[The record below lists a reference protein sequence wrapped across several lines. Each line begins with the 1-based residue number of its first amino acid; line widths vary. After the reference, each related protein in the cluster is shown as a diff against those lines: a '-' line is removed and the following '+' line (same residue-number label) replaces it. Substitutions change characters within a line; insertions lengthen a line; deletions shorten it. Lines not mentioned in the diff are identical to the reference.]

1 MAAPPL
7 QRPQARQKVE
17 YRKPR
22 KINVVSVTMTL
33 LLAAAGYVVYS
44 LYPLFQLRAN
54 AKAEMMDA
62 LPHLWRY
69 NRRPSGV
76 ATPEL
81 VKLKAN
87 LTERLVK
94 VTGIKDPKMKV
105 TFVRGKE
112 VVAIEVTFR
121 ATATFP
127 HLDKRVDLD
136 FAPRVETDAAH
147 IEW

>member
-7 QRPQARQKVE
+7 APPKARQRVE

-33 LLAAAGYVVYS
+33 MLAAAGYVAYG
-44 LYPLFQLRAN
+44 LYPVFQLRAN
-54 AKAEMMDA
+54 AKSEMMDA
-62 LPHLWRY
+62 LPHLWRF
-69 NRRPSGV
+69 NRRPTGV
-76 ATPEL
+76 STPEL
-81 VKLKAN
+81 AKLKTN

-105 TFVRGKE
+105 NFVRGKE
-112 VVAIEVTFR
+112 LVAIEVTFK
-121 ATATFP
+121 ATAVFP
-127 HLDKRVDLD
+127 YLDKRIDID
-136 FAPRVETDAAH
+136 CAPRVETDAAH